1 MASSPTT
8 YRVIVASKNPVKIDA
23 VKSGFNKMFPDD
35 TIQCT
40 GKNVPTG
47 VDEQPK
53 SDKETFQGAMNRA
66 MNARQEFP
74 EADYWVGV
82 EGGISIEENDQMNAF
97 AWVVVLSE
105 DQIGKG
111 KTGMFYLPK
120 PIATLIKEGK
130 ELGVADDIVFGK
142 TNSKQKQG
150 AVGLLTGEVINRA
163 GYYTEA
169 VILALIPFKNPQLY

>member
-8 YRVIVASKNPVKIDA
+8 YRVIVASRNPVKINA
-23 VKSGFNKMFPDD
+23 VKLGFTKMFPQKS
-35 TIQCT
+35 IECI

-53 SDKETFQGAMNRA
+53 SNKETFQGAMNRA
-66 MNARQEFP
+66 RNARHEFP

-82 EGGISIEENDQMNAF
+82 EGGISVDEDEQMSAF
-97 AWVVVLSE
+97 AWVIVLSE
-105 DQIGKG
+105 DKIGKG
-111 KTGMFYLPK
+111 KTGAFYLPK
-120 PIATLIKEGK
+120 PIASLIKEGK
-130 ELGVADDIVFGK
+130 ELGEADDIIFGK

-163 GYYTEA
+163 SYYTEA